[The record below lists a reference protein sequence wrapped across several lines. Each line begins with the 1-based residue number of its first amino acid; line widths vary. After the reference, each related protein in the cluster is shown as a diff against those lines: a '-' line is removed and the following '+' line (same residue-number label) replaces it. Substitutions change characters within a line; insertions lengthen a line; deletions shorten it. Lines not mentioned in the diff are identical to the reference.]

1 MAIPKIL
8 HHIWV
13 GSELPDAEKLNITS
27 WRARHPDWEHRLWG
41 DEHTG
46 DWKTHDVPELRNR
59 NLYDRAEELVPPDAV
74 GQFRS
79 DVARYEILFDH
90 GGLYVDTDTVCLRP
104 IDDLLDGLTERGK
117 VPGGHA
123 WAAME
128 DRNWV
133 GNTYLAAERRT
144 DVFAEL
150 VSRLPENV
158 ASAPRTVW
166 WRPNKLS
173 GPKYLTPIWRKHR
186 QHTSPSRLFFPYSY
200 NDVKRGTV
208 PDAFGPEVYA
218 VHEWAHTRSLMEDKK
233 R

>member
-13 GSELPDAEKLNITS
+13 GSELPENERLNITS
-27 WRARHPDWEHRLWG
+27 WRVHHPDWEHRLWG

-46 DWKTHDVPELRNR
+46 DWKTHDLPELRNR
-59 NLYDRAEELVPPDAV
+59 GLYARAPELVPPDAI

-79 DVARYEILFDH
+79 DIARYEILFDH

-104 IDDLLDGLTERGK
+104 IDPVFDALPARR

-133 GNTYLAAERRT
+133 GNTYLAAEPRT
-144 DVFAEL
+144 DVFADL
-150 VSRLPENV
+150 VIGLGPNV
-158 ASAPRTVW
+158 ASAPRVGC

-173 GPKYLTPIWRKHR
+173 GPKYLTPIWRKHQ
-186 QHTSPSRLFFPYSY
+186 QHLAASEQFFPYSY
-200 NDVKRGTV
+200 NDVKHGTV
-208 PDAFGPEVYA
+208 PETFGYEVYA
-218 VHEWAHTRSLMEDKK
+218 VHEWAHTRALMEDEK
-233 R
+233 